1 MNSEKESNEN
11 INSKLEKKEEELI
24 KRKSLKIKKE
34 ILMTFNHEDEKI
46 DLNIIFN
53 GNGNKKKIKYISLDL
68 LLKKIVID
76 DFIEKNI
83 LIIYSFCQQCFCFL
97 ETKILFNKI
106 AHCFQFYRSQ
116 GVPTKYLSN
125 IITFFNILII
135 EMYDYYQ
142 NINKDDPCISII
154 NKFYENVINEFSID
168 SLNTNNNNSP
178 NLNYQ
183 QSTPKKKDEEDI
195 MEIDKN
201 NKIHM
206 TKNIKKINNF
216 INNENEDK
224 GGKNFYY
231 YSINDDDD
239 NKGHLFYN
247 NDKKEIKNKCNNGI
261 IKLND
266 NNEKSFEIKNDIEDS
281 DKLENLK
288 IDFENDVKALS
299 CKHVIKNNIIDENS
313 KIRRTVHDN
322 VNNRVKRFDYVDD
335 ENDLKWTNTEGKKIS
350 LEENNEAINKQVK
363 TKDKKHFHI
372 FKLLSSNE
380 KKKKLNKSVDVVR
393 QSRRNNT
400 TKNSRKYKT
409 QDEQVLTNI
418 KEIKNLLLVQ
428 NPSKNNLDAIKNSII
443 FYKIIKNKLFPDK
456 ENIENEKNKKLRKSH
471 SQDNVFK
478 KKKKTE
484 IKDYFNVLDWDE
496 KEIGNK
502 LMSFS
507 EVLINKLQRKELYKA
522 VYLKKNKYMTS
533 PNVMENIDQFNR
545 LSFFIMLDILS
556 YDYPKDRAKMIEKWV
571 KIAEY
576 CKKINDFNDLFA
588 INSALNNYIITGL
601 KLTLKEV
608 HKKTLSSLKEIN
620 KFCDCIGNYK
630 TVRDYIANLKSDEY
644 YLPYLGILL
653 RDLAFYEENSKYI
666 NEEMLINL
674 EKIEKIQIILDKFFK
689 FRYLPKKE
697 LYKVSSQLN
706 FFEKLENIKEEKLER
721 IANNIEPNFNFAQK
735 KLKRLTYIDK
745 KYFLNREK

>member
-1 MNSEKESNEN
+1 MNSEKESNGN
-11 INSKLEKKEEELI
+11 INNIVEKKEEELI
-24 KRKSLKIKKE
+24 KRKSLKINKKE

-46 DLNIIFN
+46 DVNIIYN
-53 GNGNKKKIKYISLDL
+53 GNGNSKKIKYISLDL

-83 LIIYSFCQQCFCFL
+83 LVIYSFCQQCFCFI

-106 AHCFQFYRSQ
+106 VHCFEFYRSQ

-142 NINKDDPCISII
+142 YINKDDPCISII
-154 NKFYENVINEFSID
+154 NKFYENVKNEFYID
-168 SLNTNNNNSP
+168 SLNTNNNNNNQ
-178 NLNYQ
+178 NLNNQ
-183 QSTPKKKDEEDI
+183 QSTQKKNDDEDVL
-195 MEIDKN
+195 EIDKN

-206 TKNIKKINNF
+206 TKSIKKINNF

-224 GGKNFYY
+224 AEKNFNF
-231 YSINDDDD
+231 YSINDDNDDD

-247 NDKKEIKNKCNNGI
+247 NDKKEINNKCNIGI
-261 IKLND
+261 VKFHD
-266 NNEKSFEIKNDIEDS
+266 NNNNNENFFEIKNDIEDS

-288 IDFENDVKALS
+288 IDFINDVKALS
-299 CKHVIKNNIIDENS
+299 CKDVIKNDIIDDKLNINN
-313 KIRRTVHDN
+313 KIRRTVCEN
-322 VNNRVKRFDYVDD
+322 VNNRVKRLDSVDA
-335 ENDLKWTNTEGKKIS
+335 ENDLKWSNTDGKKIS
-350 LEENNEAINKQVK
+350 LEKNNEAINKPVK

-372 FKLLSSNE
+372 FNLLSSNE
-380 KKKKLNKSVDVVR
+380 KKKKVNKSVDVVR

-428 NPSKNNLDAIKNSII
+428 NPSKSNLDTIKNSII
-443 FYKIIKNKLFPDK
+443 FYKIIKNKLFPDN

-533 PNVMENIDQFNR
+533 PNVMENIDKFNS

-556 YDYPKDRAKMIEKWV
+556 YDYPKDRAKIIEKWA

-608 HKKTLSSLKEIN
+608 HN
-620 KFCDCIGNYK
+620 
-630 TVRDYIANLKSDEY
+630 
-644 YLPYLGILL
+644 
-653 RDLAFYEENSKYI
+653 
-666 NEEMLINL
+666 
-674 EKIEKIQIILDKFFK
+674 
-689 FRYLPKKE
+689 
-697 LYKVSSQLN
+697 
-706 FFEKLENIKEEKLER
+706 NIKR
-721 IANNIEPNFNFAQK
+721 SS
-735 KLKRLTYIDK
+735 
-745 KYFLNREK
+745 